1 MKILRITA
9 AAIALS
15 AHATA
20 ARADCALS
28 VGYQVH
34 EEPAGYVRICLQ
46 NFDGRKCPDQGLLRR
61 AVDARC
67 TAAEGGSLE
76 RCVDIEKL
84 TRCDLDGCFMDEC
97 VPAGTYQYGLAAPY
111 ACNSAACET
120 SYFQEVKVTGAAAD
134 CARLTPP
141 PEGVAA
147 VPWSSEPLVCSYG
160 SSSGGGC
167 STGSSV
173 LGFDLA
179 ALAAGLGLWR
189 LRARRRPRA

>member
-1 MKILRITA
+1 MRTLWITA
-9 AAIALS
+9 AAVALS
-15 AHATA
+15 AHAFA
-20 ARADCALS
+20 ARADCAMS
-28 VGYQVH
+28 VGYQVT
-34 EEPAGYVRICLQ
+34 EEPAGYVRICLL

-61 AVDARC
+61 ARDARC
-67 TAAEGGSLE
+67 TATAGAMLE
-76 RCVDIEKL
+76 RCVDVEKL
-84 TRCDLDGCFMDEC
+84 TSCDADGCFVDEC
-97 VPAGTYQYGLAAPY
+97 VPAGTYQYGLAKPY
-111 ACNSAACET
+111 ACNSASCET

-141 PEGVAA
+141 PENVAT

-160 SSSGGGC
+160 GSDGGGC